1 MNVQFKKN
9 VEASCSTD
17 SVKKPKPNNFL
28 QKLAYNL
35 VLHIKKCFS
44 VTHDKKNRGRSN
56 IHLAQRVRKHEA

>member
-1 MNVQFKKN
+1 MLYRFCEKTKTEQ
-9 VEASCSTD
+9 
-17 SVKKPKPNNFL
+17 FL

-44 VTHDKKNRGRSN
+44 VTHDEKNRGRSN